1 MAFDGILFYK
11 LGLELKALETGKI
24 NKIQEASQNEFLFT
38 IRRNKENYKLLISLS
53 ANYPRIH
60 ITNESYD
67 FPREPKSFTMLLR
80 KYFEGSQI
88 MEITTHE
95 TDRVM
100 AITCS
105 KYNDMGDF
113 EKKTL
118 IIEILGRYSNLIV
131 VEDSKILEA
140 FHHLGLGELRVILPN
155 GNYNYPDT
163 LGKINP
169 MNLSLEDLETLVRTN
184 NSPKELSSKILGLSL
199 KTAILAFDS
208 ENPSQKLYELI
219 HDNTPCLYF
228 DGKKN
233 DITYYKVDGGTFFP
247 SFSNLLDAY
256 FKEEALKERIKAKTG
271 NIESFIDKQLT
282 RNLNKKHKL
291 EDELQKADE
300 ADKYRLYGELL
311 IANNYLSGHKKNI
324 TVLNYYTNENV
335 TIPLDERYDIMGNSK
350 LYFKKYQKSK
360 NAISHINEQ
369 LSIIEEELAYF
380 NILKS
385 QIKVCDLKD
394 ALEIQQELID
404 NHYMILKNKPEKLQK
419 TKITTYLLPS
429 GHTVLV
435 GKNNIQNDLVTNK
448 MARPLELWFHVKDM
462 PGSHVLLQSS
472 DEATE
477 EEIRTCA
484 NLAAYFSEARNS
496 SSVPVNYTRAKNI
509 KKIPGHKNCFVSIKG
524 EKTIFIDPD
533 IELINKLELKK

>member
-24 NKIQEASQNEFLFT
+24 NKIQEASANEFLFT
-38 IRRNKENYKLLISLS
+38 VRRNKENYKLLISLS

-60 ITNESYD
+60 ITNETYD

-88 MEITTHE
+88 MEISTHE

-100 AITCS
+100 SITCS

-118 IIEILGRYSNLIV
+118 VIEILGRYSNLIV
-131 VEDSKILEA
+131 IEDGKILEA

-155 GNYNYPDT
+155 GNYSYPDT
-163 LGKINP
+163 LNKLNP
-169 MNLSLEDLETLVRTN
+169 LKLSYEEIQKLVAEN
-184 NSPKELSSKILGLSL
+184 NSPKEITSKLLGLSL

-208 ENPSQKLYELI
+208 ENPAQRLFELI
-219 HDNTPCLYF
+219 HENTPCQYF
-228 DGKKN
+228 DSKKN
-233 DITYYKVDGGTFFP
+233 DISYYMVEGGKSYP
-247 SFSNLLDAY
+247 SFSSLLDEY

-271 NIESFIDKQLT
+271 NIESFIDKQI
-282 RNLNKKHKL
+282 NKNKSKERKL
-291 EDELQKADE
+291 LDELDKAGQ

-311 IANNYLSGHKKNI
+311 IANNYLEEHKKNI
-324 TVLNYYTNENV
+324 SVLNYYTNENV
-335 TIPLDERYDIMGNSK
+335 SIPLDERYDIMGNSK
-350 LYFKKYQKSK
+350 LYFKKYQKAK

-369 LSIIEEELAYF
+369 LVIIKDELDYF
-380 NILKS
+380 NLLKA

-404 NHYMILKNKPEKLQK
+404 NHYMILKSKPERLQK
-419 TKITTYLLPS
+419 TKITSYILPS

-435 GKNNIQNDLVTNK
+435 GKNNIQNDMVTNK
-448 MARPLELWFHVKDM
+448 MARPSELWFHVKDI

-472 DEATE
+472 EEATE
-477 EEIRTCA
+477 EEIRACA
-484 NLAAYFSEARNS
+484 NLAAYFSVARDS

-509 KKIPGHKNCFVSIKG
+509 KKIPGHKNCFVQIKG

>member
-11 LGLELKALETGKI
+11 LGQELKNLETGKI
-24 NKIQEASQNEFLFT
+24 NKIQEASANEFLFT
-38 IRRNKENYKLLISLS
+38 IRRNKENFKLLISLS

-88 MEITTHE
+88 MEIKTHE

-113 EKKTL
+113 EKRTL

-131 VEDSKILEA
+131 VENGKILEA

-155 GNYNYPDT
+155 GNYTYPDT
-163 LGKINP
+163 QGRINP
-169 MNLSLEDLETLVRTN
+169 MSLGIEELNQLVENN
-184 NSPKELSSKILGLSL
+184 NSPKELCSKLLGLSL
-199 KTAILAFDS
+199 KTAILAFDND
-208 ENPSQKLYELI
+208 NPAKKLYDLLHE
-219 HDNTPCLYF
+219 NTPCEYF

-233 DITYYKVDGGTFFP
+233 DITYYKVDNGTILE
-247 SFSNLLDAY
+247 SYSALLDSY

-271 NIESFIDKQLT
+271 NIESFIDKQIN
-282 RNLNKKHKL
+282 RNVVKKNKL
-291 EDELQKADE
+291 EDELKKADE
-300 ADKYRLYGELL
+300 AEKYRLYGELL
-311 IANNYLSGHKKNI
+311 IANNYMDGHKKNI

-335 TIPLDERYDIMGNSK
+335 VIPLDERYDIMGNSK
-350 LYFKKYQKSK
+350 LYFKKYQKAK
-360 NAISHINEQ
+360 NAVSHINEQ
-369 LSIIEEELAYF
+369 LNIIADELSYF
-380 NILKS
+380 NLLKA

-404 NHYMILKNKPEKLQK
+404 NHYMIPKTKPERLQK

-435 GKNNIQNDLVTNK
+435 GKNNVQNDLVTNK
-448 MARPLELWFHVKDM
+448 MARPSELWFHVKDM

-477 EEIRTCA
+477 EEIRACA
-484 NLAAYFSEARNS
+484 NLAAYFSIARDS

-509 KKIPGHKNCFVSIKG
+509 KKIPGHKNCFVQIKG

>member
-1 MAFDGILFYK
+1 MLNLEEYKKSIIKRYDYEPYLKYFSYKDFKGLNYDECNIKVNIDAINGGFYYY
-11 LGLELKALETGKI
+11 
-24 NKIQEASQNEFLFT
+24 
-38 IRRNKENYKLLISLS
+38 NKET
-53 ANYPRIH
+53 
-60 ITNESYD
+60 TN
-67 FPREPKSFTMLLR
+67 
-80 KYFEGSQI
+80 
-88 MEITTHE
+88 
-95 TDRVM
+95 
-100 AITCS
+100 
-105 KYNDMGDF
+105 
-113 EKKTL
+113 
-118 IIEILGRYSNLIV
+118 NLIV
-131 VEDSKILEA
+131 FVHGMGPGHLSYMKEIETLASKGYKIFA
-140 FHHLGLGELRVILPN
+140 YDMIG
-155 GNYNYPDT
+155 T
-163 LGKINP
+163 GKINP

-199 KTAILAFDS
+199 KTTILAFDS

-256 FKEEALKERIKAKTG
+256 FKEEALKERIKAKTE

-380 NILKS
+380 NLLKS

-448 MARPLELWFHVKDM
+448 MARPSELWFHVKDM